1 MREPPH
7 RHAAAQH
14 EQAHLRQYHP
24 CNRERIHTSS
34 NDSRW
39 RALVTILG
47 VDALVPSACRT
58 KAPLQRADTRK
69 LVTGQLPAGHNLEK
83 RKNISRRQNETNYE
97 KKHTSVCSR
106 GCDGTWRLCGC
117 AGTTWPWRRWA
128 LAWPRP

>member
-47 VDALVPSACRT
+47 VDPLVPSACRT
-58 KAPLQRADTRK
+58 KAPLQRADTGK
-69 LVTGQLPAGHNLEK
+69 LVTGQAAC
-83 RKNISRRQNETNYE
+83 RS
-97 KKHTSVCSR
+97 
-106 GCDGTWRLCGC
+106 TWRSERIFRGDKMKQTMKRNILTFVA
-117 AGTTWPWRRWA
+117 AGA
-128 LAWPRP
+128 